1 MYFCRFLALSALTF
15 LLGYGPIS
23 QTVAENYPQ
32 FRGAEQN
39 GNSIKPLPVEWQDID
54 GQSSGVRW
62 KVKTVGEGWSQPIVW
77 GSQVIYTEAVPV
89 DQSQAKATRPERYNG
104 GYGRDRD
111 DLVNVSYEYRVNCL
125 DRGTGRMIWS
135 RVVKTGKPPLP
146 RHTTNTYATETPAT
160 DGERIYAYFGMN
172 GLYCLSMDGDVLWQK
187 DLGVFPMRA
196 GWGTSSSVALHQE
209 SLFLQID
216 NEEQSFAVCLE
227 AKTGAEKWKINRDEK
242 SQYSSP
248 FIWQNSIRTELI
260 LGGMVYR
267 AYDIDS
273 GELLWSMDM
282 DKGRSSATPIAVGD
296 QLFIGNEFRNR
307 GGSDDGGG
315 RLYCISPGGQG
326 DLSLAD
332 EMMSGPNVRWR
343 MDDSGIQ
350 MASPVHCQGYLYFFQ
365 RRAGIVTCVR
375 ASNGE
380 KVFESRVRGAKSF
393 WSSPWSDGHRV
404 YALDASGNTHIFT
417 PGDELETLA
426 VNPLDQM
433 SWASP
438 ALSDGNL
445 FLRTID
451 HLYCIDGQPH

>member
-1 MYFCRFLALSALTF
+1 M
-15 LLGYGPIS
+15 
-23 QTVAENYPQ
+23 EN
-32 FRGAEQN
+32 
-39 GNSIKPLPVEWQDID
+39 
-54 GQSSGVRW
+54 
-62 KVKTVGEGWSQPIVW
+62 QP
-77 GSQVIYTEAVPV
+77 
-89 DQSQAKATRPERYNG
+89 RR
-104 GYGRDRD
+104 
-111 DLVNVSYEYRVNCL
+111 
-125 DRGTGRMIWS
+125 
-135 RVVKTGKPPLP
+135 
-146 RHTTNTYATETPAT
+146 
-160 DGERIYAYFGMN
+160 
-172 GLYCLSMDGDVLWQK
+172 
-187 DLGVFPMRA
+187 
-196 GWGTSSSVALHQE
+196 
-209 SLFLQID
+209 
-216 NEEQSFAVCLE
+216 
-227 AKTGAEKWKINRDEK
+227 EK
-242 SQYSSP
+242 SSSP

-260 LGGMVYR
+260 LMVYR

-273 GELLWSMDM
+273 GELLWSIDM

-332 EMMSGPNVRWR
+332 EMMSGPIR
-343 MDDSGIQ
+343 MDDSGIWRHPCT
-350 MASPVHCQGYLYFFQ
+350 AKLPYFFQ